1 MKLRKVL
8 VPCSPFVTRNGGT
21 IITILQGPFHLL
33 INCEKFSLSTNLI
46 SNIANLQS
54 FKCLRIL
61 SMGRN
66 TLKSLQGIEGA
77 ADTLEQLWIS
87 YNQIDRLKPIRN
99 LLRLKVNQTHL
110 KYELLPT
117 SEGEHIYHEYFG
129 NYLGTFC

>member
-1 MKLRKVL
+1 MQSICNTKW
-8 VPCSPFVTRNGGT
+8 CT

-117 SEGEHIYHEYFG
+117 SECEHTSITNILATISELFVEVHS
-129 NYLGTFC
+129 

>member
-1 MKLRKVL
+1 MVY
-8 VPCSPFVTRNGGT
+8 ST

-117 SEGEHIYHEYFG
+117 SEGEHIYHGYFG

>member
-1 MKLRKVL
+1 
-8 VPCSPFVTRNGGT
+8 
-21 IITILQGPFHLL
+21 
-33 INCEKFSLSTNLI
+33 
-46 SNIANLQS
+46 
-54 FKCLRIL
+54 
-61 SMGRN
+61 MGRN

-117 SEGEHIYHEYFG
+117 SEGEHIYHKYFG